1 MWKTSQ
7 GVSKYKISPISCLFW
22 LHLGNSPCKYS
33 GYWNVLSYV
42 NVSKKMKMQ
51 NSKLQ
56 TLKLIRPIYVWGRW
70 WFCTKSV
77 SAKDAHPH
85 FCHFFL
91 VSCWSWLLTI
101 QRRRR
106 ELVRLFQLLWAAANW
121 LIGLTR
127 GRGCILCL
135 LTSFSCIPATFV
147 SLSDLEM
154 FYFSAELLI
163 IFMVRVGLFSF
174 FELISSKLWCIERL

>member
-1 MWKTSQ
+1 MIW
-7 GVSKYKISPISCLFW
+7 
-22 LHLGNSPCKYS
+22 
-33 GYWNVLSYV
+33 
-42 NVSKKMKMQ
+42 
-51 NSKLQ
+51 
-56 TLKLIRPIYVWGRW
+56 PIYVWSWW

-77 SAKDAHPH
+77 SANDAHPH

-127 GRGCILCL
+127 GRGCIICL
-135 LTSFSCIPATFV
+135 LTSFSCIPATYFV
-147 SLSDLEM
+147 SLSDLDM
-154 FYFSAELLI
+154 FFFLLSCWLSSWSGLDYLASLSWSVWNFGALKVFKLLTAATTTI
-163 IFMVRVGLFSF
+163 DVCVTTDCRFNFCLFCQGERVAYIYPDLKTVIQGSF
-174 FELISSKLWCIERL
+174 QQVYHQSFK

>member
-42 NVSKKMKMQ
+42 NVGKEMKMQ
-51 NSKLQ
+51 NSKFQ
-56 TLKLIRPIYVWGRW
+56 SLKLIRPIYVYSWW
-70 WFCTKSV
+70 WFCAKSV

-91 VSCWSWLLTI
+91 VTCWSWLLTI

-127 GRGCILCL
+127 GRGCIICL
-135 LTSFSCIPATFV
+135 LTSFSCIPATYFV
-147 SLSDLEM
+147 SLSDLDM
-154 FYFSAELLI
+154 FFFLLSCWDW
-163 IFMVRVGLFSF
+163 VGLFSF
-174 FELISSKLWCIERL
+174 FELISLKLRCIENF